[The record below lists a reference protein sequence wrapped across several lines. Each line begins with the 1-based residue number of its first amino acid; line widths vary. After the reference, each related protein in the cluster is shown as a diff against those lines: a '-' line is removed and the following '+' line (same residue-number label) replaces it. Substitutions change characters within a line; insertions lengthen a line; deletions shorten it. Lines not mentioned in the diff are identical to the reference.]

1 MTNKMSKVFPK
12 LEELYI
18 CITNDC
24 YLLFLEKI
32 VKQENFSIK
41 EVFQERKNKKDIIA
55 ILDLIKS
62 NILANKSKNER
73 YSDIT
78 SFSWD

>member
-41 EVFQERKNKKDIIA
+41 EV
-55 ILDLIKS
+55 S
-62 NILANKSKNER
+62 
-73 YSDIT
+73 
-78 SFSWD
+78 